1 MPYLVF
7 TQLIHTALVSIHQAM
22 HATKEGEERL
32 LAPVDNNGNTI
43 AHLAVERGLVSIF
56 KVMIVCACACACA
69 CAYRQYLTLILYVG
83 NISKN
88 SSY

>member
-1 MPYLVF
+1 MYVVVTLYWP
-7 TQLIHTALVSIHQAM
+7 VSIHQAM
-22 HATKEGEERL
+22 HATEEGEERL

-43 AHLAVERGLVSIF
+43 AHLAVERGQVSVF
-56 KVMIVCACACACA
+56 KVMIVCA

>member
-1 MPYLVF
+1 MYVVVTLYW
-7 TQLIHTALVSIHQAM
+7 LVSIHQAM
-22 HATKEGEERL
+22 HATEEGEERL

-43 AHLAVERGLVSIF
+43 AHLAVERGQVSVF
-56 KVMIVCACACACA
+56 KVMIVCA

-88 SSY
+88 SSYC